1 MANVQKQ
8 FEEFHDAIRIDYD
21 SSKPLQEKRDII
33 LDRIRKHLSDKKRP
47 GFKELLQGSYA
58 FGTGIKPI
66 ADLQYDIDVALRFEI
81 RSKDYAADTVHGWV
95 YEAVDG
101 HTDEVE
107 EKGPCVRVIYA
118 DKDYHVDLVAYAWE
132 KPSGIET
139 FHLAHKINGWCLA
152 NPPEL
157 LEYVKR
163 LRKPFEGDTEDA
175 VTKTDQ
181 FRRVVRDLKRWND
194 NAIPK
199 ESEDKPT
206 GLAIVLLCAQHLRP
220 TLTVGGKPD
229 DLKALLQVTNAAA
242 GTYGR
247 IVLKKPTPEFDD
259 VMAKLSDKAMDDL
272 KARFSELSTILD
284 KAAKE
289 ADPVVACKLLRKAF
303 GEDFPIPVAEET
315 AKRTAAPAILT
326 SSSSA

>member
-1 MANVQKQ
+1 MATVQKQ
-8 FEEFHDAIRIDYD
+8 FEEFHETIRIDYD

-33 LDRIRKHLSDKKRP
+33 LDRVRKHLSDKKRP

-81 RSKDYAADTVHGWV
+81 SSKDNTAAAVHGWV

-107 EKGPCVRVIYA
+107 DKGPCIRVIYA
-118 DKDYHVDLVAYAWE
+118 AKDYHVDLVAYAWE
-132 KPSGIET
+132 KTNGTEA
-139 FHLAHKINGWCLA
+139 FHLAHKTNGWRPA

-157 LEYVKR
+157 LDYVKR
-163 LRKPFEGDTEDA
+163 VRKPFEGDTEDA
-175 VTKTDQ
+175 ATKTDQ

-194 NAIPK
+194 NAIQK

-206 GLAIVLLCAQHLRP
+206 GLAMVLLCAQHLRP
-220 TLTVGGKPD
+220 TLTVAGKPD
-229 DLKALLQVTNAAA
+229 DLRALLLVANAAA

-247 IVLKKPTPEFDD
+247 IVLKKPTPEYDD
-259 VMAKLSDKAMDDL
+259 VMAKLSDKAMNDL
-272 KARFSELSTILD
+272 KARFGELAKILD

-289 ADPVVACKLLRKAF
+289 ADPVAACKLLRKVF
-303 GEDFPIPVAEET
+303 GDDFPIPVVEET
-315 AKRTAAPAILT
+315 ARRTAAPAILT